1 MCGAFQQ
8 FPTLGMAEMLAA
20 LQVQGTLENKGMCR
34 PSTSV
39 QIVVGSE
46 TPGDYKI
53 VDATWWLL
61 LEKDIDK
68 GGIWKPNQK
77 YKTFNTRSEKL
88 LESRLA
94 KKPYLN
100 TRCLIPAAGFM
111 ESKSGEYHHIT
122 NKKQSIAFGGLYK
135 EYAMDDG
142 EIHYAA
148 SIITLPA
155 TPNFEFVHHRMP
167 LMLDTITDEN
177 RLPNNTRIPELDS
190 GTTEPKQITPSFLR
204 RQESRINIP
213 DWLHKNHFPNQDFD
227 LSNNLHTPLL
237 ITPSAK
243 YAGFEPNGETLEVT

>member
-34 PSTSV
+34 PTTKI

-46 TPGDYKI
+46 EPGDYKI

-61 LEKDIDK
+61 LEKDPANES
-68 GGIWKPNQK
+68 GWKPNSK
-77 YKTFNTRSEKL
+77 YKTFNTRSDKL

-135 EYAMDDG
+135 EYATDAG

-155 TPNFEFVHHRMP
+155 TSNFEFVHHRMP
-167 LMLDTITDEN
+167 LMLDTKNEM
-177 RLPNNTRIPELDS
+177 NTAE
-190 GTTEPKQITPSFLR
+190 
-204 RQESRINIP
+204 
-213 DWLHKNHFPNQDFD
+213 WMHKNHFPNQDFD
-227 LSNNLHTPLL
+227 LCNNLHTPLL

-243 YAGFEPNGETLEVT
+243 YAGFEPNGETLEIS

>member
-34 PSTSV
+34 PTTSI

-61 LEKDIDK
+61 LEKDDAK
-68 GGIWKPNQK
+68 ETGWKPNQK

-111 ESKSGEYHHIT
+111 ESKSGVYHHIT
-122 NKKQSIAFGGLYK
+122 NNTQSIAFGGLYK

-142 EIHYAA
+142 EIQYAA

-155 TPNFEFVHHRMP
+155 TANFEFVHHRMP
-167 LMLDTITDEN
+167 LMLDAKNET
-177 RLPNNTRIPELDS
+177 
-190 GTTEPKQITPSFLR
+190 
-204 RQESRINIP
+204 NISE
-213 DWLHKNHFPNQDFD
+213 WMYKNHFPEQDFD
-227 LSNNLHTPLL
+227 LSDNIHMPLH

-243 YAGFEPNGETLEVT
+243 YANFEADGKTLEIS

>member
-34 PSTSV
+34 PATKI

-46 TPGDYKI
+46 TLGDYKI

-61 LEKDIDK
+61 LEKDDTK
-68 GGIWKPNQK
+68 GTGWKPNQK

-122 NKKQSIAFGGLYK
+122 NETQSIALGGLYK

-142 EIHYAA
+142 EIRYAA

-167 LMLDTITDEN
+167 LMLDVRTESLDYARGSIEKDSSTTKKSSKSN
-177 RLPNNTRIPELDS
+177 RAIIDSSLPNIS
-190 GTTEPKQITPSFLR
+190 V
-204 RQESRINIP
+204 P
-213 DWLHKNHFPNQDFD
+213 DWLHKNNFPNEDFD
-227 LSNNLHTPLL
+227 FSNNIHTPLHV
-237 ITPSAK
+237 TPSAK
-243 YAGFEPNGETLEVT
+243 YANFEADGETLEIN